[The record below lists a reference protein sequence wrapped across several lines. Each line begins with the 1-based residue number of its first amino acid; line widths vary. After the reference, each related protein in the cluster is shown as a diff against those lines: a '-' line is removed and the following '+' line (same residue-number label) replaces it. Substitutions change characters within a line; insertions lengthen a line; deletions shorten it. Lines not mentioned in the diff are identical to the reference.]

1 MPSLSTIRTR
11 SPQSRAYLEAFRG
24 SRYFE
29 EHALNCSADELHKRL
44 QRSEIKIAL
53 EIPPGFGR
61 DLYAGRQPTVAAWL
75 DGGMPFRAE
84 TSRSYVQAVHQA
96 NLAQLATLSSL
107 AQNRQA
113 AAAAWKPVFYN
124 QDVISVKR
132 HRSGRD
138 GADSRVYPG
147 HADRTG
153 YRA

>member
-1 MPSLSTIRTR
+1 MLFRSLN
-11 SPQSRAYLEAFRG
+11 Q
-24 SRYFE
+24 
-29 EHALNCSADELHKRL
+29 RL

-96 NLAQLATLSSL
+96 NLEQLATLSSQ

-113 AAAAWKPVFYN
+113 SVKLETRFRYN
-124 QDVISVKR
+124 QDVISINTRPFNTKQR
-132 HRSGRD
+132 LSQKFTPC
-138 GADSRVYPG
+138 SREVLLRNKCRLFDKSNPPLTTAKTPELCSSSAVRYMI
-147 HADRTG
+147 
-153 YRA
+153 